1 MAQRGQ
7 VTYLSTEI
15 LPVNHITLIA
25 GVGQGLKLIL
35 LSTWDQNLGP

>member
-7 VTYLSTEI
+7 VTYLRLFSAEI

-35 LSTWDQNLGP
+35 LST